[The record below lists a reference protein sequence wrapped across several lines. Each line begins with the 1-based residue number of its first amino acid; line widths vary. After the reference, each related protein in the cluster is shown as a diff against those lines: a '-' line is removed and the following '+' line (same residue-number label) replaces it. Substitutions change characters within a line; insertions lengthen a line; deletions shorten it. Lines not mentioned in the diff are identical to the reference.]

1 MTRNSRRPVRR
12 LTESQLRRI
21 VRQEVR
27 RLNES
32 EHTAMG
38 PGGAENHHRERQRV
52 VSAEDAMAAIRRGE
66 DSAEIARNMIRD
78 IPVDKRRGVISRI
91 AKIDQLV
98 AYDILSMMMGQL
110 GMI

>member
-21 VRQEVR
+21 IRQEVR

-38 PGGAENHHRERQRV
+38 PGGADDL
-52 VSAEDAMAAIRRGE
+52 DADVDDIMAAYHSGE
-66 DSAEIARNMIRD
+66 DSAEIAREMIRN
-78 IPVDKRRGVISRI
+78 KRRLVPELIRRISDR
-91 AKIDQLV
+91 DPVV
-98 AYDILSMMMGQL
+98 ASDIQFMLMGQL
-110 GMI
+110 GMG